1 MTGKELTMAGLL
13 REQAARVG
21 DAPFLLFG
29 DERVGF
35 AAADRLVDAYAR
47 GVGELGV
54 GPGSHVAIMMEN
66 GPEFLWLALALN
78 RLGAV
83 CVPVNTA
90 YKSGYLRHVLAQAGA
105 EVLVVDGPL
114 IDRVHAVRDQLPAL
128 RHIVDDAARLP
139 EAPNDGDSD
148 GDERESGHDSAA
160 VVDHPGAP
168 GDLAMILYTSGTTGA
183 SKGAM
188 ISNKCWYDATVST
201 NDRRD
206 IRDDDVFYV
215 ASPMFHAAAWVVCI
229 NSALTTGL
237 PVAIDRR
244 FSVSE
249 FWNRLRHYQA
259 TQIFTM
265 SAMHMWL
272 LGAPPADDDRDN
284 PARIWGPV
292 PLAPELHEPFRER
305 FGIDD
310 LWFTYGQTEA
320 LMLTSTEVG
329 RPYKPGSAGWAR
341 PGVRL
346 AVVDDDDRVLPPGST
361 GELVVRPVSPHTI
374 MDGYWDNAEASL
386 HAFRNLWYHTGDVA
400 RLDEDGEVFFVDRRA
415 DYLRVR
421 GENVSSFEVES
432 TITEHPAVAEV
443 AAFAV
448 SAGESAEDDIMIAV
462 IPADGA
468 TPTAEEICA
477 HCNEHLPYFAVP
489 RYIDIVSEFPRT
501 PTNRVQKYQLRQRGI
516 SDTTWDRVAAGF
528 VVTR

>member
-1 MTGKELTMAGLL
+1 MAGIL
-13 REQAARVG
+13 REQATRIG
-21 DAPFLLFG
+21 DAPFVLFG
-29 DERVGF
+29 DQRISF
-35 AAADRLVDAYAR
+35 ATADGLVDAYAQGAR
-47 GVGELGV
+47 RLGV
-54 GPGSHVAIMMEN
+54 GPGSHVAVMMEN
-66 GPEFLWLALALN
+66 GPEFVWLALALN

-83 CVPVNTA
+83 SVPVNTA
-90 YKSGYLRHVLAQAGA
+90 YKSGYLRHVLSQARA
-105 EVLVVDGPL
+105 EVLVVDAAL
-114 IDRVHAVRDQLPAL
+114 VDRVHAVRDQLPAL
-128 RHIVDDAARLP
+128 RHIVDDAAGLAAEP
-139 EAPNDGDSD
+139 DGGGSPAAEAHTDHLGD
-148 GDERESGHDSAA
+148 
-160 VVDHPGAP
+160 P
-168 GDLAMILYTSGTTGA
+168 GDLTTILYTSGTTGA

-188 ISNKCWYDATVST
+188 ISNRFWYDATVST

-215 ASPMFHAAAWVVCI
+215 SSPMFHAAAWVVCI

-272 LGAPPADDDRDN
+272 LGAPPAADDRDN

-292 PLAPELHEPFRER
+292 PLAPELHEPFKER
-305 FGIDD
+305 FGVDD

-341 PGVRL
+341 PGIQL
-346 AVVDDDDRVLPPGST
+346 AVVDDGDRVLPLGST
-361 GELVVRPVSPHTI
+361 GELVVRPQSPHTI
-374 MDGYWDNAEASL
+374 MDGYWDNADASL
-386 HAFRNLWYHTGDVA
+386 RAFRNLWYHTGDVA

-432 TITEHPAVAEV
+432 TIAEHPGVAEV
-443 AAFAV
+443 AAYAI

-462 IPADGA
+462 VLADGA
-468 TPTAEEICA
+468 TPTAEDICA

-489 RYIDIVSEFPRT
+489 RYIDIVTEFPRT
-501 PTNRVQKYQLRQRGI
+501 PTNRVQKYQLRERGVT
-516 SDTTWDRVAAGF
+516 DTTWDRVAAGF

>member
-1 MTGKELTMAGLL
+1 VVTEELTMAGLL
-13 REQAARVG
+13 KEQAARVG

-29 DERVGF
+29 DEQISF

-54 GPGSHVAIMMEN
+54 AQGSHVAIMMDN

-78 RLGAV
+78 RLGAAS
-83 CVPVNTA
+83 VPVNTA
-90 YKSGYLRHVLAQAGA
+90 YKSGYLRHVLTQAGV
-105 EVLVVDGPL
+105 EVLVVDAQL
-114 IDRVHAVRDQLPAL
+114 VDRVHAVQDQLPAL
-128 RHIVDDAARLP
+128 RHIVDDAAGLVADP
-139 EAPNDGDSD
+139 DGGDGD
-148 GDERESGHDSAA
+148 
-160 VVDHPGAP
+160 VDHRGAP
-168 GDLAMILYTSGTTGA
+168 GDLTMILYTSGTTGA

-188 ISNKCWYDATVST
+188 ISNKFWYDATVST
-201 NDRRD
+201 NERRD

-249 FWNRLRHYQA
+249 FWNRLRHYRA

-272 LGAPPADDDRDN
+272 LGAPPAEDDRDN

-292 PLAPELHEPFRER
+292 PLAPELHEPFKER
-305 FGIDD
+305 FGIED

-361 GELVVRPVSPHTI
+361 GELVVRPLSPHTI

-386 HAFRNLWYHTGDVA
+386 RAFRNLWYHTGDVA
-400 RLDEDGEVFFVDRRA
+400 RIDEDGEVFFVDRRA

-432 TITEHPAVAEV
+432 TIAEHPAVAEV

-468 TPTAEEICA
+468 APTAEEICA

-489 RYIDIVSEFPRT
+489 RYIDIVTELPRT